1 MKEEGIVYLDHA
13 ATSWPKHPSVI
24 REMHRAMEYAGGN
37 PGRSAHPL
45 AVRAAEVLYEC
56 REAAASF
63 FDVPAP
69 EQVIF
74 TMNTTYALNM
84 AIKGLV
90 RAGDHVL
97 ISDLEHNA
105 VWRPVESLAREKR
118 VTYDFFPGNMQ
129 PSDVSETLSAR
140 IRPNTHVLIST
151 ASSNIC
157 AIQPPIREI
166 GAFCRARGIL
176 FIVDGAQIA
185 GHAPLSL
192 RNMMAD
198 VIAVPGHKGLG
209 GPQGIGLL
217 LLREDVLP
225 EPIID
230 GGTGIL
236 SLDAT
241 MPDFLPERMEA
252 GTLPTPAAAGLL
264 AAFKSLQNETL
275 AARMEQEKNLS
286 VRLAERL
293 RNDSRIRVFSDADGS
308 VFSFQISG
316 IAPQSVGKLLG
327 ERGICVRTGFH
338 CAPLAHRTLG
348 TGESGTVRI
357 GIGAGNTRNDIRKFS
372 DVLTAIEQE
381 NGI

>member
-1 MKEEGIVYLDHA
+1 
-13 ATSWPKHPSVI
+13 
-24 REMHRAMEYAGGN
+24 
-37 PGRSAHPL
+37 
-45 AVRAAEVLYEC
+45 
-56 REAAASF
+56 
-63 FDVPAP
+63 
-69 EQVIF
+69 
-74 TMNTTYALNM
+74 
-84 AIKGLV
+84 
-90 RAGDHVL
+90 
-97 ISDLEHNA
+97 
-105 VWRPVESLAREKR
+105 
-118 VTYDFFPGNMQ
+118 
-129 PSDVSETLSAR
+129 
-140 IRPNTHVLIST
+140 
-151 ASSNIC
+151 
-157 AIQPPIREI
+157 
-166 GAFCRARGIL
+166 
-176 FIVDGAQIA
+176 
-185 GHAPLSL
+185 
-192 RNMMAD
+192 MMAD